1 MKWTK
6 IEYTKDLITVWVI
19 ISDIDTSKQIQENVI

>member
-6 IEYTKDLITVWVI
+6 IECTKDLITVWVI
-19 ISDIDTSKQIQENVI
+19 ISHIGTSKQIQENVI

>member
-6 IEYTKDLITVWVI
+6 IEYTKDLIFVWVI
-19 ISDIDTSKQIQENVI
+19 ISNIGTGKQIQENVI